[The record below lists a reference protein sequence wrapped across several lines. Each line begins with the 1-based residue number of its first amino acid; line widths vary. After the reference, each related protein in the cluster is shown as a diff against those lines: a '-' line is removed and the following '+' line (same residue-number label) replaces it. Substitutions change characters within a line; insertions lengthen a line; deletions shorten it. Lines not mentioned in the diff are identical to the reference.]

1 MLPLIAALS
10 LGDMSLPPLPPIR
23 RDPQVTFLDRSGAV
37 IGVRGGRYG
46 PPVDIAKLPPYVPAA
61 FVAIEDRRFYSHA
74 GFDPMGMAR
83 AVVSDLTQGRTAQ
96 GGSTI
101 TQQLA
106 RNLYLSSERTLERKG
121 QELVYATQLERAY
134 SKNQILGLYLSRIY
148 FGSGAYGIE
157 AASERYFHKS
167 ARRLSLRE
175 AAILAALPKSPTN
188 YDPAEHPEASAA
200 RADLVLAAMVETGA
214 ITEAQRARAAT
225 APVKIWQ
232 DAPTAP
238 AQYFIDYVASHTPQL
253 NGVPSRDLIVETTLD
268 TPAEAAAADALR
280 ATAARHA
287 RQGVTEGAVVAV
299 DGAGRIRAFV
309 GGTDYAASQFDRA
322 ADAHRQA
329 GSAWKPFVYLTAMEN
344 GRTPD
349 TLVTDEP
356 VTINGWSPR
365 NFEPEF
371 LGQITLATG
380 LAKSVNTVAARL
392 ADELGRPNV
401 AQTAHRLGIVSPVNT
416 DPAMALGTT
425 LVTPLEMAQAYDAF
439 ANGGDRIQT
448 YGVERIRSASGAVV
462 YQHRA
467 VPPAPAIDNPPLTEM
482 HQMMRGVVAFGT
494 GTKAAIP
501 GFDIAG
507 KTGTTSDFKDAWFCG
522 YTGNLT
528 AVVWLGRDDG
538 SAMRGITGGSAPAEA
553 WRSFMTVAV
562 RRLPVTPIP
571 PGRPAPLQAPA
582 PTDGLAPQPETTP
595 PDPAPPSTAP
605 IALRSS
611 ASR

>member
-10 LGDMSLPPLPPIR
+10 FGDLSSPLPPIR

-37 IGVRGGRYG
+37 IGIRGGRYG

-61 FVAIEDRRFYSHA
+61 FVAIEDRRFYSHS

-83 AVVSDLTQGRTAQ
+83 AMVSDLATGRAGQ

-106 RNLYLSSERTLERKG
+106 RNLYLSNERTLERKG
-121 QELVYATQLERAY
+121 QELVYATQLEQAY
-134 SKNQILGLYLSRIY
+134 SKKQILGLYLSRIY
-148 FGSGAYGIE
+148 FGSGAYGLE

-167 ARRLSLRE
+167 AKHLSLRE
-175 AAILAALPKSPTN
+175 AAMLAALPKSPTN

-200 RADLVLAAMVETGA
+200 RANLVLAAMVETGA

-225 APVKIWQ
+225 EHVKVYA

-238 AQYFIDYVASHTPQL
+238 AQFFVDYLSSHTPQL
-253 NGVPSRDLIVETTLD
+253 GGVPSRDLIVETTLD
-268 TPAEAAAADALR
+268 TAAESAAAEALTSAAE
-280 ATAARHA
+280 RHA
-287 RQGVTEGAVVAV
+287 RQGVAQGAVVAL

-309 GGTDYAASQFDRA
+309 GGVDYAKSQFDRA

-329 GSAWKPFVYLTAMEN
+329 GSAWKPFVYLTAMES

-349 TLVTDEP
+349 TLVVDEP
-356 VTINGWSPR
+356 VTIDGWSPR

-392 ADELGRPNV
+392 ADDVGRPQV
-401 AQTAHRLGIVSPVNT
+401 AATAHRLGIVSTVNT
-416 DPAMALGTT
+416 DPAMALGTS

-439 ANGGDRIQT
+439 ANGGDRIQA
-448 YGVERIRSASGAVV
+448 YGVERIRASSGAVV

-467 VPPAPAIDNPPLTEM
+467 APPTPAIDNPPLDEM
-482 HQMMRGVVAFGT
+482 HQMMRGVLAFGT
-494 GTKAAIP
+494 GTKAAVP
-501 GFDIAG
+501 GYDLAG

-538 SAMRGITGGSAPAEA
+538 SAMRGITGGSAPAET
-553 WRSFMTVAV
+553 WRSFMTVAL
-562 RRLPVTPIP
+562 RRLPVTAIP
-571 PGRPAPLQAPA
+571 FGRPAPAPSIATPDDQPPIALPAPA
-582 PTDGLAPQPETTP
+582 TP
-595 PDPAPPSTAP
+595 SATP
-605 IALRSS
+605 IALRNS

>member
-1 MLPLIAALS
+1 LLPLIAALS
-10 LGDMSLPPLPPIR
+10 FGDLSSPLPPIR

-83 AVVSDLTQGRTAQ
+83 AVMSDLASGRAAQ

-106 RNLYLSSERTLERKG
+106 RNLFLSSDRTLERKE
-121 QELVYATQLERAY
+121 QELVYATELERAY
-134 SKNQILGLYLSRIY
+134 SKKQILGLYLSRIY

-175 AAILAALPKSPTN
+175 AAMLAALPKSPTN
-188 YDPAEHPEASAA
+188 YDPVEHPEASAT
-200 RADLVLAAMVETGA
+200 RANLVLAAMVETGA

-225 APVKIWQ
+225 EHVKVWH

-238 AQYFIDYVASHTPQL
+238 AQFFIDYLSSHTPQL
-253 NGVPSRDLIVETTLD
+253 GGVPARDLVVETTLD
-268 TPAEAAAADALR
+268 TAAEPAAAAAL
-280 ATAARHA
+280 TAAGARHE
-287 RQGVTEGAVVAV
+287 RQGVAEGAVVAL
-299 DGAGRIRAFV
+299 DGEGRIRAFV
-309 GGTDYAASQFDRA
+309 GGVDYAKSQFDRA

-329 GSAWKPFVYLTAMEN
+329 GSAWKPFVYLTAMES

-349 TLVTDEP
+349 TLVVDEP
-356 VTINGWSPR
+356 VTIDGWSPR
-365 NFEPEF
+365 NFELEF

-380 LAKSVNTVAARL
+380 LAKSINTVAARL
-392 ADELGRPNV
+392 ADDVGRPQV
-401 AQTAHRLGIVSPVNT
+401 AATAHRLGIVSAVNT
-416 DPAMALGTT
+416 DPAMALGTS
-425 LVTPLEMAQAYDAF
+425 LVTPIEMAQAYDAF
-439 ANGGDRIQT
+439 ANGGDRVQA
-448 YGVERIRSASGAVV
+448 YGVERIRAATGAVV

-467 VPPAPAIDNPPLTEM
+467 APPAPAIENPPLEEM
-482 HQMMRGVVAFGT
+482 HQMMRGVLTFGT
-494 GTKAAIP
+494 GTKAAVP
-501 GFDIAG
+501 GYDLAG

-553 WRSFMTVAV
+553 WRGFMTVAL
-562 RRLPVTPIP
+562 RRLPITAIP
-571 PGRPAPLQAPA
+571 PGRPAPAPALDAPPPQPPADAAPA
-582 PTDGLAPQPETTP
+582 PET
-595 PDPAPPSTAP
+595 P
-605 IALRSS
+605 IATPGV
-611 ASR
+611 